1 MAITKAQ
8 AVALYRRRAR
18 HYDVETSLFDLI
30 GFAERRYRAAAVA
43 ALGLRPGGRVLDIG
57 CGTGLNLPLLERA
70 VGPSGTIFGVDLTDA
85 MLIRACER
93 VRRAGWTNVHLTQGD
108 AAAYAFPPAL
118 DGIISTLALT
128 LVPEYDDVVRRG
140 AAVLAPGGRFAVFDL
155 KRSEQA
161 PEWLVRLGVLVNR
174 PFGVTLDLAER
185 RPWESLA
192 RHLGNVAVSE
202 FYGGFAYLAVGEAPG
217 PARAAPAAVAG
228 RGPFSTME
236 EVVMKVTDPVCGMQI
251 EQEKAAG
258 KIDYEGVT
266 YWFCCDGCRKAFE
279 AEPAKYAPAK

>member
-1 MAITKAQ
+1 VAISKTQ
-8 AVALYRRRAR
+8 TMALYRRRAR

-57 CGTGLNLPLLERA
+57 CGTGLNFPLLERA
-70 VGPSGTIFGVDLTDA
+70 VGPCGAIFGVDLTDA

-93 VRRAGWTNVHLTQGD
+93 VRGAGWTNVHLTQGD
-108 AAAYAFPPAL
+108 AAAYEFPPAL

-128 LVPEYDDVVRRG
+128 LVPEFDDVVRRG

-155 KRSEQA
+155 KRSERA

-217 PARAAPAAVAG
+217 PARGTSRG
-228 RGPFSTME
+228 RRLTSSFN
-236 EVVMKVTDPVCGMQI
+236 
-251 EQEKAAG
+251 
-258 KIDYEGVT
+258 
-266 YWFCCDGCRKAFE
+266 
-279 AEPAKYAPAK
+279 